1 MREELRR
8 QALGI
13 ESNVCADSVSRN
25 LLKNGAEERDNC
37 GKFTNSRAKA
47 RSHFPSEITATT
59 QE

>member
-1 MREELRR
+1 MQSVSSLPFD
-8 QALGI
+8 
-13 ESNVCADSVSRN
+13 SKVCADSVSRN
-25 LLKNGAEERDNC
+25 LLKSGAEEEDNC